1 MSQHHLHMTEQLYDQ
16 YANHHFISATAEDAT
31 KQSSSIMH
39 EQKTMKPSSTSSQ
52 SPSSSSST
60 TTIIPSF
67 AHSSAIPVC
76 DLATTTSSTLLGPVT
91 RSQVEQAGASLH
103 KVFPLHYPTPISQ
116 ASLTSAVP
124 CTPGTT
130 STLSMNDELERL
142 LGYSRQE

>member
-16 YANHHFISATAEDAT
+16 YTNHHFSSATAEEAT
-31 KQSSSIMH
+31 KQSSSIMD
-39 EQKTMKPSSTSSQ
+39 EQKTMKPSSISSQ
-52 SPSSSSST
+52 SSSSST

-67 AHSSAIPVC
+67 AHSSAIPVD